1 LFYAC
6 NNTEPVVHCFTYETE
21 RLPDSG
27 PKLWKKETGSD
38 VSTEYIWE
46 TFDSLFK
53 TVHRQG
59 RRVEELE
66 ARVVELES
74 RLQERSAFPAQQ
86 QPPKQFEQVK
96 EMPAEKAA

>member
-1 LFYAC
+1 MS
-6 NNTEPVVHCFTYETE
+6 
-21 RLPDSG
+21 DS
-27 PKLWKKETGSD
+27 
-38 VSTEYIWE
+38 IWE

-66 ARVVELES
+66 RKVSELER
-74 RLQERSAFPAQQ
+74 RLQERAVAGVK
-86 QPPKQFEQVK
+86 QPPALEQVG

>member
-1 LFYAC
+1 M
-6 NNTEPVVHCFTYETE
+6 
-21 RLPDSG
+21 
-27 PKLWKKETGSD
+27 
-38 VSTEYIWE
+38 STEYIWE

-74 RLQERSAFPAQQ
+74 RLQERATGFPAQP
-86 QPPKQFEQVK
+86 QPSKSFEQVS
-96 EMPAEKAA
+96 EMPTEKAA